1 MNTFIPNLKLEI
13 IATYSN
19 HNQEWFNCAV
29 KAHAV
34 KSEKNLL
41 NYIKKQL
48 GYGDLIKLSLCWICK
63 KNIVDKYKVIQ
74 NSVKI
79 NNGKYY
85 FENNKLTKEQKW
97 ALI

>member
-1 MNTFIPNLKLEI
+1 MNTFIPNLKLDI
-13 IATYSN
+13 IATYKN

-29 KAHAV
+29 KIHAV

-48 GYGDLIKLSLCWICK
+48 GYR
-63 KNIVDKYKVIQ
+63 VDRQKIIQ